1 MRSIRVF
8 SGVTTLGDASA
19 RRTDLHFDGIV
30 AGLESQRQEK
40 ERRKGETYGSPASA

>member
-8 SGVTTLGDASA
+8 SGIPAFGDTSA
-19 RRTDLHFDGIV
+19 YRTDLQFDGIV

-40 ERRKGETYGSPASA
+40 ERRKGETYGSSASH

>member
-8 SGVTTLGDASA
+8 SRITTFGNTSA
-19 RRTDLHFDGIV
+19 RWTDLHFDGIV

-40 ERRKGETYGSPASA
+40 ERRKGETYGSSASD